1 MLTSH
6 RVEAALEVTNP
17 GAHNLIRQVEQ
28 LGIIQYVGTYGRGG
42 RRYWVAGAILD
53 CLEADTAAPG

>member
-1 MLTSH
+1 
-6 RVEAALEVTNP
+6 
-17 GAHNLIRQVEQ
+17 LIRQVEQ
-28 LGIIQYVGTYGRGG
+28 LGVIQYVGTYGRGG